1 MCRIAG
7 IIDTHFTDLAT
18 DISRMNDAM
27 YRGGPDGVGIY
38 IDDKYPLALG
48 HRRLALL
55 DLSAAGHQPMSSSN
69 GDIQLVFNGEIYN
82 FLELRKELTTLGH
95 LFQTRTDTEVIIAA
109 YLQWGIDC
117 FNRFNGMFAIAIWDK
132 RKQQLLLVR
141 DYAGIKPLYYS
152 LEKGKLIFA
161 SEIRAFKAYN
171 PYWPEREDWKI
182 PFLCFG
188 HIPEPLTTLSNVQP
202 VPKGHVIAFQLPS
215 LKYSTRRF
223 EKFTFE
229 PLITD
234 FNEAKIAVRT
244 TLEKAVARHLI
255 ADASV
260 GLFLSGGIDSSIL
273 TLIAAKVAPPNSIKT
288 LSLVF
293 DEAAFSEAPY
303 QAMITQQTGIPHQS
317 FRVTESIFHEAIPDI
332 VAAMDQPSTDGI
344 NAYFICK
351 YAHEYGLKAVLS
363 GIGSDELMGGYP
375 SFRRT
380 PTAKKIQKL
389 PNFLLSSITGILP
402 DKFKRI
408 AALTRKDGIGLYL
421 FNRGYFT
428 PQQTAELLGCSTKKV
443 QEVLDIITQPSL
455 KSSNADQNT
464 SLSLEI
470 DFYLQNQLLKDNDYM
485 SMWHSLELRV
495 PFLDKEFIQL
505 AHIIDSNIKVKNNI
519 GKYLL
524 IEAFNDCLPEAIWKR
539 PKQGF
544 AFPFY
549 RWMQQLYP
557 LKRNKKL
564 QSIGM
569 QFMKNKLHW
578 SKYWCYLLLNKEKNL
593 VFHQQQLPTILF
605 ANLTAFSVTGGIEKF
620 NRSFLKALFEL
631 EIAEQLVANAY
642 SAYDTLPDETYFPHE
657 NYRGFSKKR
666 LAFVKSVVK
675 DAQYYQHIV
684 IGHINMAIIIL
695 LIRFFYKDRKKITL
709 ITHGIEVWGKL
720 SWLQKWAIHS
730 VNECWTVSS
739 FTKDKLIDIQKMSE
753 NKIKLFYNTI
763 DPFFAYPTDFQKPS
777 YLLSR
782 YHLSKNQPILFTL
795 TRLKSSEKYKG
806 YDKVI
811 AAVALLKEKYP
822 TIQYLIAGKT
832 DNAEAN
838 RINELI
844 TFHNVSK
851 HVKLIGFIDD
861 LEVTDHYL
869 LADVFVMP
877 SKKEG

>member
-7 IIDTHFTDLAT
+7 IIDTNYQHLFA
-18 DISRMNDAM
+18 DINRMNDAM
-27 YRGGPDGVGIY
+27 QRGGPDGAGVY
-38 IDDKYPLALG
+38 IDEQFPLALG

-55 DLSAAGHQPMSSSN
+55 DLSSAGHQPMCSLA

-82 FLELRKELTTLGH
+82 FLELRTELTALGH
-95 LFQTRTDTEVIIAA
+95 RFHTRTDTEVIIAA

-117 FNRFNGMFAIAIWDK
+117 FNRFNGMFAIALWDK
-132 RKQQLLLVR
+132 RRQQLLLVR

-188 HIPEPLTTLSNVQP
+188 HIPEPLTTLTNVQP

-223 EKFTFE
+223 EKFSFE
-229 PLITD
+229 PIITD
-234 FNEAKIAVRT
+234 FNEAKIAVRN

-273 TLIAAKVAPPNSIKT
+273 TLIASKVAPPNSIKT

-293 DEAAFSEAPY
+293 DEADFSEAPY
-303 QAMITQQTGIPHQS
+303 QTLITEATNIPHQS
-317 FRVTESIFHEAIPDI
+317 FRVTESIFHNAMPDI

-375 SFRRT
+375 SFHRT
-380 PTAKKIQKL
+380 PTARKIQKI
-389 PNFLLSSITGILP
+389 PNFLLSSISGILP
-402 DKFKRI
+402 DKFKKI
-408 AALTRKDGIGLYL
+408 TALTRKDSIGLYL

-428 PQQTAELLGCSTKKV
+428 PQQVAELLGCTRKKV
-443 QEVLDIITQPSL
+443 EEVLDSIKQPSW
-455 KSSNADQNT
+455 KNNSSVQNM

-505 AHIIDSNIKVKNNI
+505 AHTIDSSLKVKNKV

-524 IEAFNDCLPEAIWKR
+524 IESFSDCLPEAIWRR

-544 AFPFY
+544 TFPFY
-549 RWMQQLYP
+549 RWMRQLYP
-557 LKRNKKL
+557 LKRDKKL

-569 QFMKNKLHW
+569 QFVQNKLHW

-593 VFHQQQLPTILF
+593 VFHQQKLPTILF
-605 ANLTAFSVTGGIEKF
+605 TNLTAFSVTGGIEKF
-620 NRSFLKALFEL
+620 NRSYLKALFEL
-631 EIAEQLVANAY
+631 EIDEKLVANAY
-642 SAYDTLPDETYFPHE
+642 SAYDSQPDETYFPHE

-666 LAFVKSVVK
+666 LAFVKSVVE
-675 DAQYYQHIV
+675 DSQYYQQIV
-684 IGHINMAIIIL
+684 IGHINMAIIVIL
-695 LIRFFYKDRKKITL
+695 LRLFYGNSKKIIL
-709 ITHGIEVWGKL
+709 ITHGIDVWGKL
-720 SWLQKWAIHS
+720 NWLKKWA
-730 VNECWTVSS
+730 
-739 FTKDKLIDIQKMSE
+739 
-753 NKIKLFYNTI
+753 
-763 DPFFAYPTDFQKPS
+763 
-777 YLLSR
+777 
-782 YHLSKNQPILFTL
+782 
-795 TRLKSSEKYKG
+795 
-806 YDKVI
+806 
-811 AAVALLKEKYP
+811 
-822 TIQYLIAGKT
+822 
-832 DNAEAN
+832 
-838 RINELI
+838 
-844 TFHNVSK
+844 
-851 HVKLIGFIDD
+851 
-861 LEVTDHYL
+861 
-869 LADVFVMP
+869 
-877 SKKEG
+877 